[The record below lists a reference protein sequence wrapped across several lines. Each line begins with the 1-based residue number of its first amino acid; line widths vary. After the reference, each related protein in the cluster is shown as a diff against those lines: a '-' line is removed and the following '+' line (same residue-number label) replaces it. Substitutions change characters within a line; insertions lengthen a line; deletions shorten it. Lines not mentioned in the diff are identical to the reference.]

1 MNHLFVPQKESLE
14 LKEIGFNE
22 PCLAKYAIYNP
33 KDPVA
38 LFPQSQ
44 DFFKGYFNFCKNSDY
59 TDKIAA
65 PLYQQ
70 AFNWFREKHG
80 ITCVIMDFI
89 DDETGIEW
97 DYSIHKIGT
106 DVDENGN
113 WIPLVDYSTN
123 DPQRKFKTYENAQ
136 LACLQKLIEICK
148 NDNTTRS

>member
-70 AFNWFREKHG
+70 AFDWFREKHG
-80 ITCVIMDFI
+80 YIHTICRVYNWSKEIPEYEGFCVYIGSKDPKVKLKCNDHFI
-89 DDETGIEW
+89 SNFYQ
-97 DYSIHKIGT
+97 DYR
-106 DVDENGN
+106 EAE
-113 WIPLVDYSTN
+113 LVVL
-123 DPQRKFKTYENAQ
+123 KT
-136 LACLQKLIEICK
+136 LIEIVK